1 VTVMVAAKHT
11 YGLIDR
17 LPLVSGRYEAF
28 ADLGSRSWFRTGG
41 AAEVLFEPAD
51 ADDLQTFMEG
61 RPRDVAITIIGFGS
75 NLLVRDSGVDG
86 VVIRLGEAFGGIE
99 FHGDTISA
107 GASALD
113 VNVARA
119 AQVKGISGMEFLSG
133 IPGTV
138 GGAVR
143 MNAGAYGNEFADVAL
158 DATMIDE
165 RGGAHVL
172 NSCQLDFSYR
182 RSGLPEGWVV
192 ISARLQ
198 GKPGS
203 TEKIARRMAAIASVR
218 TESQPRT
225 RTGGSTF
232 ANPPGNK
239 AWELIDRAGCRGLRR
254 GGAMVSEQ
262 HCNFLLNTGD
272 TTSTDLELLGED
284 VRCRVFKETGIHLEW
299 EIQRIGIA
307 PLRKS
312 S

>member
-1 VTVMVAAKHT
+1 MVMAATKHT
-11 YGLIDR
+11 DGLIDR
-17 LPLVSGRYEAF
+17 LPLVSGRYEPF

-61 RPRDVAITIIGFGS
+61 RPYGVAITIVGFGS

-86 VVIRLGEAFGGIE
+86 VVIRLGEAFAGIDLD
-99 FHGDTISA
+99 GDTITA

-119 AQVKGISGMEFLSG
+119 AQAKGIAGMEFLSG
-133 IPGTV
+133 IPGTI

-143 MNAGAYGNEFADVAL
+143 MNAGAYGSEFADVAL
-158 DATMIDE
+158 DVTVIDE

-182 RSGLPEGWVV
+182 RSALPAGWVV

-198 GKPGS
+198 GEPGN
-203 TEKIARRMAAIASVR
+203 TEEIAERMAAIASAR

-232 ANPPGNK
+232 ANPPGHK
-239 AWELIDRAGCRGLRR
+239 AWELIDRTGCRGLRR

-262 HCNFLLNTGD
+262 HCNFLLNTGAA
-272 TTSTDLELLGED
+272 TATDLELLGED
-284 VRCRVFKETGIHLEW
+284 VRCRVLKETGVQLEW
-299 EIQRIGIA
+299 EIQRIGVA
-307 PLRKS
+307 PCRKS
-312 S
+312 A